1 MDDFRQQVER
11 ESQMKIKADCNIQ
24 VLRRQEKHYANMQDY
39 IGAGQIKKKVDI
51 LEEQDI
57 KIKNKLR
64 EKAQEKKLE

>member
-1 MDDFRQQVER
+1 
-11 ESQMKIKADCNIQ
+11 
-24 VLRRQEKHYANMQDY
+24 MQDY